1 MKSFVEK
8 YKPQSTKEIPQKLET
23 LLNIIKNGEHAIIYG
38 PTGSCKTI
46 SVYNLAKE
54 LDYEIIEV
62 NASDFRTKDQI
73 DSIIGAASQQQS
85 LFQKEKILLIDEVD
99 CLSGTEDRGG
109 PTAIANLLKTSK
121 FPIILTANDPYND
134 KLKDI
139 RKLATL
145 IEFKAISS
153 KDLIIILK
161 NVCDKENIKYT
172 EESLRSIII
181 NSNGDLRA
189 ALNDLQSNILNKEL
203 MINNEQRDY
212 ELGVMHILNK
222 IFKTKSFESHKLM
235 ENSNITLDEYTLWL
249 DENLPLEYKDNNDL
263 SKAYELISKADI
275 FKGRIRRWQY
285 WRLMYYQ
292 SLLLSAGISLSK
304 SNINNSYISYKRSM
318 RPLRI
323 WQLNM
328 KNFKKKA
335 IASKIASVTHTSIK
349 AVIRNFNYY
358 KNIIKNEEIITQLK
372 LDQEEI
378 DYIKSI

>member
-109 PTAIANLLKTSK
+109 PTAIANLLK
-121 FPIILTANDPYND
+121 
-134 KLKDI
+134 
-139 RKLATL
+139 
-145 IEFKAISS
+145 
-153 KDLIIILK
+153 
-161 NVCDKENIKYT
+161 
-172 EESLRSIII
+172 

-304 SNINNSYISYKRSM
+304 SNINNSSISYKRSM

-328 KNFKKKA
+328 KNFKKKS
-335 IASKIASVTHTSIK
+335 IAGKIASLTHTSIK
-349 AVIRNFNYY
+349 
-358 KNIIKNEEIITQLK
+358 E
-372 LDQEEI
+372 
-378 DYIKSI
+378 